1 MPDKPAK
8 SLNAVAGSEPTVA
21 RLAVAG
27 LFEAGF
33 PNPTPAADPG
43 GMSLDQL
50 SRAFAT
56 LLGETDDSPAPLVVA
71 GDPILA
77 SETDKPKQSP
87 TVDAAT
93 VTPAES
99 FEDTFPVNPRT
110 ILEAMLF
117 VGRADNAPLAS
128 EQMAGLM
135 RGVAAAEIDGHITE
149 LNAQYAAH
157 GCPYTIISDGPG
169 YRLVLRP
176 EFNSLRER
184 MLGRARAARL
194 SPAAVEILAL
204 IAYNEPLTSS
214 EVSQQRGTPSGHIL
228 RQLVRR
234 RLLRLEKAGA
244 KSCPAKYFTT
254 PRFLE
259 VFHLN
264 SLADLPH

>member
-1 MPDKPAK
+1 VRYMANKSPKSPPA
-8 SLNAVAGSEPTVA
+8 SQT
-21 RLAVAG
+21 
-27 LFEAGF
+27 
-33 PNPTPAADPG
+33 DPG

-56 LLGETDDSPAPLVVA
+56 MLGESDDSPAPLIVA

-77 SETDKPKQSP
+77 SETDKQKQP
-87 TVDAAT
+87 PAAETAAT
-93 VTPAES
+93 VETEPSEDAFPA
-99 FEDTFPVNPRT
+99 NPRT

-117 VGRADNAPLAS
+117 VGRADNSPLTS

-135 RGVAAAEIDGHITE
+135 RGVAATEIDNYITE
-149 LNAQYAAH
+149 LNAQYIAH

-169 YRLVLRP
+169 YRLILRP

-204 IAYNEPLTSS
+204 IAYNEPLSSS

-244 KSCPAKYFTT
+244 KSGPAKYFTT
-254 PRFLE
+254 SRFLE

-264 SLADLPH
+264 SLADLPRSDDLSRH